1 MVVQCGWVVRVSIY
15 GGILTTTDSLWEKKL
30 INPKLVHVFF
40 FVHEIIWKEK
50 QIHFRF
56 LVWVWVKS
64 NIV

>member
-40 FVHEIIWKEK
+40 FVHEII
-50 QIHFRF
+50 
-56 LVWVWVKS
+56 
-64 NIV
+64 